1 MFVLLFCCTIVSSV
15 SAQIDDEIV
24 KVEASLVVLNASIMD
39 RDGRA
44 VTGLKRPHFR
54 IFEDGVEQ
62 EILMFEAEETPFA
75 AVILID
81 SSGSMEDRIVLA
93 RSAAIQF
100 IQGMRPGDVA
110 AIYNFASKLELV
122 QEFSNDGFVREQ
134 VFELKSR
141 GMTVLNDAVYKAA
154 EELSGRPE
162 KRKAI
167 LVISDGADTMSR
179 RSSDQALK
187 AALAANAT
195 IYTVDMSSFNTG
207 QSDRMQNQAVLKNF
221 AEKSGGR
228 FISTPGGVAM
238 RDAFKRIVE
247 ELRVQYT
254 LAYQPSN
261 TKTDGKWRAIELR
274 ISKPALSIR
283 TRKGYNAPKRK

>member
-1 MFVLLFCCTIVSSV
+1 
-15 SAQIDDEIV
+15 
-24 KVEASLVVLNASIMD
+24 MD